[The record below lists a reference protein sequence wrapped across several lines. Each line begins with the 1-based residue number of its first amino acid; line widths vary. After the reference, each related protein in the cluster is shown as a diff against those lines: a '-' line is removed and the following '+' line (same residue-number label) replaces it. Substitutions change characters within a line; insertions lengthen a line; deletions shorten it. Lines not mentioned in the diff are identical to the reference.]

1 MSDITS
7 RDIGVPAPTSSSASP
22 SVSSARRG
30 DSLTAT
36 TLAMLA
42 VMAVAS
48 IWIVSRY
55 LPVGSSPVVYLAWIV
70 AGGMAGLCV
79 AAIGS
84 LVRTVTDHHEWT
96 VVAKAGLVLA
106 AFWSMVVA
114 IAVIAGGT
122 IAF

>member
-22 SVSSARRG
+22 SGSSARRG

-42 VMAVAS
+42 VMAVVS
-48 IWIVSRY
+48 IWIVSSY
-55 LPVGSSPVVYLAWIV
+55 LPDGSSAVVYLAWML

-84 LVRTVTDHHEWT
+84 LVRTVTGGHEWT
-96 VVAKAGLVLA
+96 VLTRAGLVFA

-122 IAF
+122 VSF

>member
-7 RDIGVPAPTSSSASP
+7 RDIGVPSSAPTSSSP
-22 SVSSARRG
+22 SVSVASRG

-36 TLAMLA
+36 ALAMLA

-48 IWIVSRY
+48 IWIVSSF
-55 LPVGSSPVVYLAWIV
+55 LPAGSAPTVYLAWML

-84 LVRTVTDHHEWT
+84 LVRTVTGGPEWA
-96 VVAKAGLVLA
+96 VVTKSGLVFA

-122 IAF
+122 ITF